1 MTKIN
6 DLIKENEERVQIL
19 STESNTT
26 LGQIKGLRG
35 SVADFKLRLMA
46 VVQQSQEIG
55 ANLQEQIN
63 EAQVTLESYFQV
75 TFDNLAHFQTQLA
88 QVEQQAET
96 VTNHWQNQILAIAQ
110 VQKILE
116 QTFQQQILSFRGEI
130 GLFTEKGQLLQDKVK
145 EHQSNSLASLQGLY
159 ELAQSI
165 QARLNEKQE
174 NYDNSYQQF
183 LKNLRIDM
191 DGTLEDFQP
200 LVAEVKEEIEYL
212 SIDLEEVS
220 ENLETFFSER
230 TNDQLNAV
238 LSQALASLEQNISQL
253 QEKSDDG
260 FQNLEQYLGQG
271 EEQASSI
278 EQSIKQI
285 NQTLAHCRDDLS
297 SIL

>member
-1 MTKIN
+1 
-6 DLIKENEERVQIL
+6 
-19 STESNTT
+19 
-26 LGQIKGLRG
+26 
-35 SVADFKLRLMA
+35 
-46 VVQQSQEIG
+46 
-55 ANLQEQIN
+55 
-63 EAQVTLESYFQV
+63 
-75 TFDNLAHFQTQLA
+75 
-88 QVEQQAET
+88 
-96 VTNHWQNQILAIAQ
+96 
-110 VQKILE
+110 
-116 QTFQQQILSFRGEI
+116 
-130 GLFTEKGQLLQDKVK
+130 VK
-145 EHQSNSLASLQGLY
+145 EHQSNSLTSLQGLY